1 MMKGVN
7 KWLTDILAIDAE
19 ERAHTAAAMQDR
31 QNRQADFSKKKLS
44 RTDQIEAQT
53 KVRIEELRKQREAEL
68 KLRAEQMENQRIAA
82 ESELVAHHDK
92 MHDAW
97 VQEITNRVLEG

>member
-31 QNRQADFSKKKLS
+31 QNRQADFSKQKL
-44 RTDQIEAQT
+44 AM
-53 KVRIEELRKQREAEL
+53 
-68 KLRAEQMENQRIAA
+68 AEQMENQRIAA